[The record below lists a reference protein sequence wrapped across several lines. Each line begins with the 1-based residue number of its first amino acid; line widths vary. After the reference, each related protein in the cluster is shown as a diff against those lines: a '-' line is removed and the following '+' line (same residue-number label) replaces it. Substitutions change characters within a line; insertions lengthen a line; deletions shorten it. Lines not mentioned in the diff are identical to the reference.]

1 MSQPAGPPPYDA
13 TYSQGVKTDPVESQP
28 QPQALYVIT
37 SRMHL
42 VEDDELIFTEKPAI
56 VKCPTCKAIIKTR
69 HVVKPAMR
77 THMCAL
83 ILCCCGYSL
92 YSYSLKKN
100 KASALLGSQKKE
112 YCSLATCAQ
121 PGWVVS
127 LNSQFNPKGKRLIKT
142 HNNVFLSIAFI
153 TLKVQSLKRLQ
164 YELIV
169 TKVERKATTKTHVI
183 ALLLCLFLCWPCV
196 CVPYCVNSCQNADH
210 YCPNCNSYLGTY
222 QR

>member
-28 QPQALYVIT
+28 QPQDLYVIT

-83 ILCCCGYSL
+83 ILCCCGL
-92 YSYSLKKN
+92 WPCF
-100 KASALLGSQKKE
+100 AIP
-112 YCSLATCAQ
+112 YCMPSC
-121 PGWVVS
+121 
-127 LNSQFNPKGKRLIKT
+127 
-142 HNNVFLSIAFI
+142 NNVEHFCPTCKSHL
-153 TLKVQSLKRLQ
+153 VQSLKRLQ